1 MNQSTDSK
9 NIFRSFFIIGGLLV
23 LVKFIGLIKEIYLG
37 NTFGIS
43 YELDSYYLALTIATF
58 IPAAIVSAI
67 PPILVPRFIKEK
79 DIMNNT
85 TGVILLFCA
94 IVSFLL
100 AGTYLIFNDIFLN
113 FYNTDSN
120 SKMIEATSIALNYFS
135 VLPLLI
141 IFISVFS
148 SYLIANEKDINSI
161 LELIPSTIIIAFV
174 FFLSTSLGY
183 ISIVFGHLLGSF
195 THLILLIV
203 VCLRLGFKFN
213 FHFTKEYFFSFKEIG
228 YGAVILLF
236 GQFFMTFLGPIDSM
250 FVVNFGEGSL
260 TTYNYANRFIAILM
274 SLGSVIILRVLLP
287 RFTKIN
293 KDKRKNQSLLFSL
306 IGFIIASIICFYM
319 NFFIN
324 DLILFAFDGGNIS
337 PQELGVV
344 IELTRVGLLQFPFFI
359 AGLILLQVLIVQK
372 NYFAIASVSI
382 VNLIIK
388 TISNIYFIEIY
399 GFSGLMY
406 AWIAMYT
413 FSLLLIIILF
423 LHHHKYD

>member
-1 MNQSTDSK
+1 
-9 NIFRSFFIIGGLLV
+9 
-23 LVKFIGLIKEIYLG
+23 
-37 NTFGIS
+37 
-43 YELDSYYLALTIATF
+43 
-58 IPAAIVSAI
+58 
-67 PPILVPRFIKEK
+67 
-79 DIMNNT
+79 MNNT

>member
-1 MNQSTDSK
+1 M
-9 NIFRSFFIIGGLLV
+9 
-23 LVKFIGLIKEIYLG
+23 
-37 NTFGIS
+37 
-43 YELDSYYLALTIATF
+43 
-58 IPAAIVSAI
+58 
-67 PPILVPRFIKEK
+67 
-79 DIMNNT
+79 
-85 TGVILLFCA
+85 
-94 IVSFLL
+94 
-100 AGTYLIFNDIFLN
+100 
-113 FYNTDSN
+113 
-120 SKMIEATSIALNYFS
+120 
-135 VLPLLI
+135 
-141 IFISVFS
+141 
-148 SYLIANEKDINSI
+148 
-161 LELIPSTIIIAFV
+161 
-174 FFLSTSLGY
+174 
-183 ISIVFGHLLGSF
+183 
-195 THLILLIV
+195 